1 MDIIPRRGTTK
12 GGERVDVIRGSVLR
26 PNIKEA
32 IQDVCQRLDG
42 FSVGDASYI
51 LDMVRKEIMDA
62 SVVRTSPA
70 GQETHDRP

>member
-1 MDIIPRRGTTK
+1 MDAIK
-12 GGERVDVIRGSVLR
+12 ERVLS
-26 PNIKEA
+26 PNIREA
-32 IQDVCQRLDG
+32 IQDVCQRLNG